1 MKTPASKNNVEEKSR
16 KILDIPQTSTS
27 MHVRIHKHHYRCA
40 HKHTDTRT
48 HMYTHIYIHSQH
60 IHVGKKMKIKKTVIK
75 VSLCYESR
83 VSLMEWKLNRK
94 LGLERK

>member
-1 MKTPASKNNVEEKSR
+1 MKKPASKNNVEEKSR

-48 HMYTHIYIHSQH
+48 HMYTHNTC
-60 IHVGKKMKIKKTVIK
+60 GEKDENKIRLVIK
-75 VSLCYESR
+75 FSLWYESR